1 MQGEAVARRRGLILV
16 SIATALWSSAGLFAR
31 ALDHLDVWTVLAGR
45 GAFGALFMFCASI
58 VEWRRGELGP
68 RFGLGSK
75 LAPLI
80 VLFAAGA
87 MTAYIAVL
95 RLTSVAEVMA
105 IYATVPFVTAGLAF
119 VLVGERIPRRTL
131 AAAGLALV
139 GVLVMVGGDVGAGQL
154 AGQALSFGMTICF
167 ALMVVAQ
174 RRHREMSLTSINAL
188 GALVSAIAAFSLAP
202 PERVEMPDLFTL
214 AVFGLTTICVA
225 FLMFMKGAKNI
236 PAAES
241 ALISVAE
248 VVLGPLWVFFVFGE
262 NPGLPAIVGGAL
274 VLIAVGW
281 RMAPER
287 AARATAR

>member
-1 MQGEAVARRRGLILV
+1 MQGEAAARRRGLILV

-87 MTAYIAVL
+87 MTAYIAAL

-105 IYATVPFVTAGLAF
+105 IYATLPFVTAGLAF
-119 VLVGERIPRRTL
+119 VLVGERIPTRTL

-139 GVLVMVGGDVGAGQL
+139 GVLVMVGGDVGAGRL

-188 GALVSAIAAFSLAP
+188 GALVSAIIAFSLAP
-202 PERVEMPDLFTL
+202 RERIEMPDLF
-214 AVFGLTTICVA
+214 
-225 FLMFMKGAKNI
+225 
-236 PAAES
+236 
-241 ALISVAE
+241 
-248 VVLGPLWVFFVFGE
+248 
-262 NPGLPAIVGGAL
+262 
-274 VLIAVGW
+274 
-281 RMAPER
+281 
-287 AARATAR
+287 